1 MKRSLMLWEYLF
13 FLAKWSSNLIYFSLR
28 SHRWIN
34 IEIPYNQDSVTQ
46 TLSHFLIL
54 RIQGG
59 LLPSIPDMYFIFIH
73 SDFNSTP
80 VIWTQVI
87 SCHCLGFNLSDIYIM
102 IIVRSETALLTS
114 HISYPDS
121 LLFLCTRKIYE
132 NTGLSE
138 TLKLLEWFYC
148 QCELTENGEE
158 NFWKVCHE
166 INWGG
171 AVDSWFWITL

>member
-1 MKRSLMLWEYLF
+1 MRISI
-13 FLAKWSSNLIYFSLR
+13 FLAKWSLNLIYFSLR

-87 SCHCLGFNLSDIYIM
+87 SCHCLGSNLSDIYIM

-114 HISYPDS
+114 HIKLRRFFTFPLY
-121 LLFLCTRKIYE
+121 
-132 NTGLSE
+132 GLSE

-171 AVDSWFWITL
+171 AVDSWFWITS

>member
-1 MKRSLMLWEYLF
+1 MKRSLILWEYLF
-13 FLAKWSSNLIYFSLR
+13 FLAKWSLNLIYFSLR
-28 SHRWIN
+28 SHRWTN

-59 LLPSIPDMYFIFIH
+59 LLLSIPDMYFIFIH

-87 SCHCLGFNLSDIYIM
+87 SCHCLGSNLSDIYIM

-114 HISYPDS
+114 HIKLPRFFTFPLY
-121 LLFLCTRKIYE
+121 KE
-132 NTGLSE
+132 NLWKYRIIRNFKTVGVIFFVSVSW
-138 TLKLLEWFYC
+138 LKMERRTF
-148 QCELTENGEE
+148 EK
-158 NFWKVCHE
+158 FVMR
-166 INWGG
+166 
-171 AVDSWFWITL
+171 